1 MQSQLSLRDVLQSD
15 RDPLA
20 GETTSGACVSEKLW
34 LGALKLMVIPVLLLT
49 GALIVTHRIL
59 AASTGRRK

>member
-1 MQSQLSLRDVLQSD
+1 MQSQLSLRDALQSD
-15 RDPLA
+15 RGPLA
-20 GETTSGACVSEKLW
+20 RETTSGACVSENLW

-59 AASTGRRK
+59 VASTGRRK